1 MGGAGR
7 YNTTARVCTSMSL
20 TPSRASISTGSS
32 RSAAANSD
40 GTALF
45 RRSARR
51 GSGRV
56 PLEVPA
62 IARPGAKAGI
72 IVGPTA
78 PRRAERRAIAEDAQ
92 LSMAA

>member
-20 TPSRASISTGSS
+20 TPSHASISTGFS
-32 RSAAANSD
+32 RSAANL
-40 GTALF
+40 TARLC
-45 RRSARR
+45 SAAPPAAEAE
-51 GSGRV
+51 GV

-78 PRRAERRAIAEDAQ
+78 PRQAERRAIAEEAQ
-92 LSMAA
+92 RRIA